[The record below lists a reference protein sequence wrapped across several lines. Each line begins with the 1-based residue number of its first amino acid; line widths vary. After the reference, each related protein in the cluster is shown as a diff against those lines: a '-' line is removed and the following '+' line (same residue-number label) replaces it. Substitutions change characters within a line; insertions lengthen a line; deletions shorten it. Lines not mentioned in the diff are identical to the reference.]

1 MAETPAQLSQGTH
14 MTGIL
19 LAPPLQQTAL
29 DRIELV
35 PLGDGRALA
44 VVVTETG
51 WVTTQP
57 ISVEARLTLDD
68 LREMGRSLTRRFRGK
83 TFQAILDD
91 IAAPADPLDP
101 LWTRGRALLDQV
113 VAVLRARTLYV
124 SGALNMLDHPDLS
137 DVATVRRLLHAFEE
151 KARLIDLLSRIAQE
165 RGVQIVIGAENPVE
179 EMREVSLVASTYSYR
194 DQVLGRAGGGG
205 PAPHGLLGRH
215 LHRGRDR
222 PARLELAV
230 ARPPRA
236 LPALLTLPRAAR
248 PSAILG
254 DCHDRFPRFLRRLGA
269 GSTGAGAAAE
279 PEAEL
284 ARLREALEAKSRE
297 ADATHDRYL
306 RTVAEFDNA
315 RKRAVREREELI
327 RGANESLIRELLPVL
342 DNFERALQAARG
354 DAGAAARHRRGG
366 AHPARAAPRAGEV
379 RGDRV
384 QPRWACRSIR
394 SATRRWPGCPRRAN
408 RR

>member
-1 MAETPAQLSQGTH
+1 MTPDAHLDERRRQVLVSIIAEYVESAEPVGSRSIARRHMRGLSAATIRNVMADLEEMGYLSQPHTSAGRVPTDKAYRFYVDHLRGMPWVDKATAGAPAREPAGPAGSGFERLMAETPAQLSQGTH

-35 PLGDGRALA
+35 PLGEGRALA

-51 WVTTQP
+51 WVTTQA

-91 IAAPADPLDP
+91 IASPADPLDP

-165 RGVQIVIGAENPVE
+165 RGVQIVIGAENPLE

-194 DQVLGRAGGGG
+194 DEVLGVLGVVG
-205 PAPHGLLGRH
+205 PRRMAYS
-215 LHRGRDR
+215 DVISIVDET
-222 PARLELAV
+222 ARLVSSSL
-230 ARPPRA
+230 
-236 LPALLTLPRAAR
+236 
-248 PSAILG
+248 
-254 DCHDRFPRFLRRLGA
+254 
-269 GSTGAGAAAE
+269 
-279 PEAEL
+279 
-284 ARLREALEAKSRE
+284 SR
-297 ADATHDRYL
+297 
-306 RTVAEFDNA
+306 
-315 RKRAVREREELI
+315 VR
-327 RGANESLIRELLPVL
+327 RELYLP
-342 DNFERALQAARG
+342 
-354 DAGAAARHRRGG
+354 
-366 AHPARAAPRAGEV
+366 
-379 RGDRV
+379 
-384 QPRWACRSIR
+384 S
-394 SATRRWPGCPRRAN
+394 
-408 RR
+408 